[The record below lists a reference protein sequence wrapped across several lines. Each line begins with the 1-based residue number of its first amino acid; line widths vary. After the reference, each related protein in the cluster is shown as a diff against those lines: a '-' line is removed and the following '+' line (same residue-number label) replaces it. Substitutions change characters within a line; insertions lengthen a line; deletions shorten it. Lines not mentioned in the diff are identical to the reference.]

1 MISWLDM
8 SQEYSVGDFIGN
20 WIYVR
25 NFEGRE
31 WEEHEDK
38 LRGKSKCKGGTE
50 KSSAKNAND
59 EDKNCIE

>member
-1 MISWLDM
+1 MTWYVSGIFRWRFYRQLN
-8 SQEYSVGDFIGN
+8 V
-20 WIYVR
+20 YVR